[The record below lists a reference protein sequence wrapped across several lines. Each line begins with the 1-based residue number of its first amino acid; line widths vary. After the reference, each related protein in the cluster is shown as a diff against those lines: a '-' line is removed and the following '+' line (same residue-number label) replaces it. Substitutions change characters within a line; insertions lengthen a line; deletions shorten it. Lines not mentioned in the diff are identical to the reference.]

1 MTARCSSVI
10 LLTFA
15 ATSFAADAQQR
26 EARPLTGFAAIEV
39 GGGIDLDVRQAQGFS
54 VEVEAEGDPAEIV
67 TELRDDTLVIRR
79 KSSTSFFFWNDDDAR
94 VHVTLPTLA
103 SLTASGG
110 SDVRTEGNFASDNL
124 KLVASGGSDLTIAV
138 SAGSLEATASGGSD
152 LRLSGSARSARV
164 RSSGGSDL
172 NASQLTAEEV
182 DVQSSGGS
190 DVMIAVRNSIVGS
203 ASGGSDV
210 IYSGEPR
217 TVDVDASGGSD
228 VRRR

>member
-1 MTARCSSVI
+1 MKIRHSSVI
-10 LLTFA
+10 LVSFA
-15 ATSFAADAQQR
+15 ATSFAANAQER
-26 EARPLTGFAAIEV
+26 EARPLAGFEAIEV
-39 GGGIDLDVRQAQGFS
+39 GGGIDVDVRQAQGFS
-54 VEVEAEGDPAEIV
+54 VEVEAEGDPAEII

-79 KSSTSFFFWNDDDAR
+79 KSSRSFFHWNADDAR
-94 VHVTLPTLA
+94 VHVALPTLV

-110 SDVRTEGNFASDNL
+110 SDVRTQGNFASDNL
-124 KLVASGGSDLTIAV
+124 ELVASGGSDLTIAV

-152 LRLSGSARSARV
+152 LRLSGTARSARV

-172 NASQLTAEEV
+172 NASQLTADEV
-182 DVQSSGGS
+182 DVDSSGGS